1 MFLRPEYRGRLKAAQ
16 SALESSGLDALLVT
30 GDANVRYF
38 TGVGSG
44 RVVLWRTGAKFFLS
58 EVYFG
63 LAKNS
68 PVAPAKQEKDA
79 VKDLVLTKRFKK
91 LGIDEVTLQ
100 AYTSLDPKFRKLLR
114 PSDICW
120 ELRKIKSKEE
130 LRLLSKA
137 GKIAA
142 DVMRTLYESKIEGM
156 SEFELAGLIEYEIR
170 KAGSEVPPFG
180 GGMLCMSGPNSAY
193 PHAPVTSRKIRGGDL
208 IILDFGAVVDG
219 YHSDMTR
226 TLEVGNVSKEKHNL
240 VGFVDWLKGE
250 AIDRIEP
257 GGKISEIHKYIED
270 EIKKKGYK
278 FYHLSGHGVGLDVHE
293 RPSIGADEKDVFKEG
308 MAFTI
313 EPGIYTT
320 TYGARSEDTL
330 AIVGKRVK
338 VLTA

>member
-1 MFLRPEYRGRLKAAQ
+1 MFLRPEYRRRLKAAQ
-16 SALESSGLDALLVT
+16 SALKGSRLDALLVT

-38 TGVGSG
+38 TGVSSG
-44 RVVLWRTGAKFFLS
+44 RLLVWKNGAKFFLN

-79 VKDLVLTKRFKK
+79 VKDLIFAKRFKK
-91 LGIDEVTLQ
+91 VGIDEVTLQ
-100 AYTSLDPKFRKLLR
+100 GYKSLNPRFRKLLR
-114 PSDICW
+114 PSDICG

-142 DVMRTLYESKIEGM
+142 DVMRMLDESKIEGM

-193 PHAPVTSRKIRGGDL
+193 PHAPVTGRKIRSGDL
-208 IILDFGAVVDG
+208 LILDFGAVVDG

-226 TLEVGNVSKEKHNL
+226 TLEVGKVSKEKHNL
-240 VGFVDWLKGE
+240 VGFVDWLKDE
-250 AIDRIEP
+250 AIDRVEP
-257 GGKISEIHKYIED
+257 GGKISKIHKYIED
-270 EIKKKGYK
+270 EIKKKGYT

-293 RPSIGADEKDVFKEG
+293 APSIGPDEKDVFKSG
-308 MAFTI
+308 MVFTI

-320 TYGARSEDTL
+320 KFGARSEDTI
-330 AIVGKRVK
+330 AIIGKKVK